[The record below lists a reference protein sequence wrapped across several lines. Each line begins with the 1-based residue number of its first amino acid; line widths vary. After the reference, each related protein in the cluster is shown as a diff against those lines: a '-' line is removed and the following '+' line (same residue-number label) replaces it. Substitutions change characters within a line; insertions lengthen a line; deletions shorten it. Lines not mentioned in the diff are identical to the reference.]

1 VYWDSGL
8 GPLLESLPPPPQ
20 PVKVNDATQVTQVTR
35 LIEVTRAKALRI
47 VDVKFMLTL
56 LER

>member
-1 VYWDSGL
+1 
-8 GPLLESLPPPPQ
+8 
-20 PVKVNDATQVTQVTR
+20 VNDATQVTQVTR